1 MISLIDRQGTG
12 PEGNCIH
19 SKAKLSVKGALIMNK
34 EIIKAS
40 NLSLVYKDGTKALND
55 INIEINPGD
64 LVYITGPS
72 GSGKTSFLKLLMGI
86 EYPTGGSLNVLGVD
100 IKRGRHGRIQKM
112 RRQIGPI
119 FQEFRLIEGRTALE
133 NVCMGMRFFGVS
145 PSRIRQQAMEALI
158 RVGLESKI
166 HTKVENLSWGQAQR
180 VAIARAVVR
189 KPKLLLAD
197 EPTGNLDQDNAIS
210 MLQLLG
216 SFCDND
222 TAVVITTH
230 ATHLI
235 ENRENAIYVHVNK
248 GEFSISTGK
257 AGMAAIS

>member
-1 MISLIDRQGTG
+1 
-12 PEGNCIH
+12 
-19 SKAKLSVKGALIMNK
+19 MNK
-34 EIIKAS
+34 GIIKAS
-40 NLSLVYKDGTKALND
+40 DLSLVYKDGTKALNN

-86 EYPTGGSLNVLGVD
+86 EYPTEGSLNVLGVD
-100 IKRGRHGRIQKM
+100 IKRGHQGRIQKM

-119 FQEFRLIEGRTALE
+119 FQEFKLIEGRSALE
-133 NVCMGMRFFGVS
+133 NVCMGMRFFGIR
-145 PSRIRQQAMEALI
+145 PSKIRQQAMEALI

-197 EPTGNLDQDNAIS
+197 EPTGNLDHENAVS
-210 MLQLLG
+210 MLQLLA
-216 SFCDND
+216 SFCDSN

-235 ENRENAIYVHVNK
+235 ENQKNAIYVHVEK
-248 GEFSISTGK
+248 GEFSIK
-257 AGMAAIS
+257 AGKTGIAAIS